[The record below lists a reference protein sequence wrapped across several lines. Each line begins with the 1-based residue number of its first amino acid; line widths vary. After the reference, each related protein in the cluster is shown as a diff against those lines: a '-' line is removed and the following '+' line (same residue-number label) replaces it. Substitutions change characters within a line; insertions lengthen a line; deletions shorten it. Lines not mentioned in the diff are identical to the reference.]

1 MFAWKPI
8 LRNEKL
14 GYKIREAQMQKVP
27 YMLVIGN
34 KEVEM
39 GAIAPRKR
47 DGTQLS
53 LMTPAEFA
61 DLVEKECLESSK
73 GRVGLGI
80 V

>member
-1 MFAWKPI
+1 
-8 LRNEKL
+8 
-14 GYKIREAQMQKVP
+14 
-27 YMLVIGN
+27 MLVVGD
-34 KEVEM
+34 KEVEK

-53 LMTPAEFA
+53 LMTPPEFA
-61 DLVEKECLESSK
+61 ELVGRECLESSK

>member
-1 MFAWKPI
+1 M
-8 LRNEKL
+8 RSEKL

-27 YMLVIGN
+27 YMLVIGD
-34 KEVEM
+34 KEAGK

-53 LMTPAEFA
+53 LMTPPQFAE
-61 DLVEKECLESSK
+61 LVERECLESSK